1 MGRLDFVTFDRLCK
15 SCVSNSAH
23 VSKDERFQRAYSIL
37 SIISSTEKYR
47 AACLSSWSL
56 QIVIGQ
62 PRLINAWENLV
73 EDA

>member
-1 MGRLDFVTFDRLCK
+1 MGKLDFATFDRLCK
-15 SCVSNSAH
+15 SRVSNSAH
-23 VSKDERFQRAYSIL
+23 VSKEERFQRAYSIL

-62 PRLINAWENLV
+62 PRLIYARGNLV
-73 EDA
+73 DDA